1 MQFVVP
7 ALHAAGRRVGDT
19 APPLLPAHVV
29 ASPTHLLDELLP
41 AACPLHDQLDS
52 GDELELPAL
61 SPHSAA
67 VLSCPQSLGA
77 MLLLIRLQ
85 RCESMFP
92 ADLVADQ
99 PHPLQ
104 RPRREAQLLPGV
116 RLDGVDDEV
125 GVEVCRIDVGRHQ
138 HLAAGEEFLSQLQRD
153 LMSLLRADLLLRRER
168 LDVLV
173 EEGPGCFVVEVLG
186 RHESIAGQICHA
198 IDAGEV
204 SP

>member
-1 MQFVVP
+1 
-7 ALHAAGRRVGDT
+7 
-19 APPLLPAHVV
+19 
-29 ASPTHLLDELLP
+29 
-41 AACPLHDQLDS
+41 
-52 GDELELPAL
+52 
-61 SPHSAA
+61 
-67 VLSCPQSLGA
+67 

-204 SP
+204 TESLLVHRFLRLRDIAHHAFHRTGSLLGLLDETTHRHG